1 MINDFG
7 VVEKRKEMIH
17 MHAEAMKPRE
27 TGRACLVRSHL
38 AKMRFLDSHSDF
50 VHIKEN

>member
-1 MINDFG
+1 MINDLG

-27 TGRACLVRSHL
+27 TGS
-38 AKMRFLDSHSDF
+38 MFS
-50 VHIKEN
+50 